1 MNEKEMLL
9 KAAYDAVTGCA
20 LMNGRTKA
28 TTAEVA
34 GKALTMIDYEAA
46 QAVDDNGEVKDYF
59 VVIFKEMPDKYYG
72 AGKALGGIIENIEA
86 AGLHDALKIHGLL
99 IQLTEGRTK
108 RGRSYTT
115 VKMLE

>member
-1 MNEKEMLL
+1 MNEKEKLI
-9 KAAYDAVTGCA
+9 KAAYDAVTGCT

-34 GKALTMIDYEAA
+34 GKALTLNDYEAA
-46 QAVDDNGEVKDYF
+46 QAVDDNGEVKDYY
-59 VVIFKEMPDKYYG
+59 VVTFKEIPDKYYG

-86 AGLHDALKIHGLL
+86 AGLHDALKTFGLF

-108 RGRSYTT
+108 KGRSFTT
-115 VKMLE
+115 VKILE